1 MKFNKFLTAVFAST
15 LLFVASCNDDDFDL
29 DNQEKSYSGILVTN
43 EGNFGTPS
51 GSVSFI
57 PSDIS
62 TIENDIYKTVN
73 NTALGDV
80 VNNIGFSGDQ
90 AYIIANNSNKIE
102 VVNRFRFT
110 KTATITDNVKQ
121 PRYITFANNS
131 FYVTNSTYLG
141 DQYVA
146 IYNSANNSFVKKITF
161 TDTVE
166 RIVSAGNK
174 VFVQHASYGFGN
186 TISVINNTN
195 EVEKTITLPHGQI
208 SKTVASDNFV
218 YTLTQDGTDT
228 YLYQI
233 NASGNISKE
242 TKYAGIANGENLSVE
257 NNQVVFNSK
266 GNVYVTTVS
275 NPATPAPAFTIA
287 PFADFSTIYALEILD
302 GKIFISDAKDYQE
315 ASKVSVYSLSGA
327 LQKSFTAG
335 IIAGGFY
342 KN

>member
-1 MKFNKFLTAVFAST
+1 MKFNRFLTAVFAS
-15 LLFVASCNDDDFDL
+15 LLLTVASCDNDDEIYN
-29 DNQEKSYSGILVTN
+29 NQETSYSGVLVSN
-43 EGNFGTPS
+43 EGNYGTPS
-51 GSVSFI
+51 GEVSFI

-62 TIENDIYKTVN
+62 TIENGIYKKVN
-73 NTALGDV
+73 NTDLGDV

-102 VVNRFRFT
+102 VVNRFRFS

-146 IYNSANNSFVKKITF
+146 IYNSVNNSFVKKITF

-186 TISVINNTN
+186 KISVINNTN
-195 EVEKTITLPHGQI
+195 VVEKTITLPHGNI
-208 SKTVASDNFV
+208 TKTVAADNFV
-218 YTLTQDGTDT
+218 YTLAPDGTDT

-233 NASGNISKE
+233 NAAGDITKE
-242 TKYAGIANGENLSVE
+242 TKFAGISSGENLSVQ
-257 NNQVVFNSK
+257 NNQVIFNSK
-266 GNVYVTTVS
+266 GSVYVTTITS
-275 NPATPAPAFTIA
+275 TTAPAPAFTIT
-287 PFADFSTIYALEILD
+287 PFVDYSTIYALELID

-315 ASKVSVYSLSGA
+315 ASKISVYSLTGT

>member
-1 MKFNKFLTAVFAST
+1 MKFNRFLTAVFASV
-15 LLFVASCNDDDFDL
+15 LLVVASCNDDDEIYN
-29 DNQEKSYSGILVTN
+29 NQETSYSGILVTN
-43 EGNFGTPS
+43 EGNYGTPS
-51 GSVSFI
+51 GEVSFI
-57 PSDIS
+57 PADIS
-62 TIENDIYKTVN
+62 TIENDIYKKVN

-102 VVNRFRFT
+102 VVNRFRFS

-121 PRYITFANNS
+121 PRFITFANNS

-146 IYNSANNSFVKKITF
+146 IYNSANNGFVKKITF
-161 TDTVE
+161 TETVE

-186 TISVINNTN
+186 KISVINNTN

-208 SKTVASDNFV
+208 SKTVAADNFV
-218 YTLTQDGTDT
+218 YSLTQDGTDT

-233 NASGNISKE
+233 NAAGDIAKE
-242 TKYAGIANGENLSVE
+242 TKYAGITSGENLSVSQ
-257 NNQVVFNSK
+257 NKVVFNSK
-266 GNVYVTTVS
+266 GNVYVTDLTS
-275 NPATPAPAFTIA
+275 TATPAPAFTIA
-287 PFADFSTIYALEILD
+287 PFVDYSTIYAMEVID

-315 ASKVSVYSLSGA
+315 ASKISVFSLTGT

>member
-1 MKFNKFLTAVFAST
+1 MKFNRFLTAVFASV
-15 LLFVASCNDDDFDL
+15 LLVVASCNDDDEIYN
-29 DNQEKSYSGILVTN
+29 NQETSYSGILVTN
-43 EGNFGTPS
+43 EGNYGTPS
-51 GSVSFI
+51 GEVSFI
-57 PSDIS
+57 PADIS
-62 TIENDIYKTVN
+62 TIENDIYKKVN

-102 VVNRFRFT
+102 VVNRFRFS

-146 IYNSANNSFVKKITF
+146 IYNSANNGFVKKITF
-161 TDTVE
+161 TETVE

-186 TISVINNTN
+186 KISVINNTN

-208 SKTVASDNFV
+208 SKTVAADNFV
-218 YTLTQDGTDT
+218 YSLTQDGTDT

-233 NASGNISKE
+233 NAAGDIAKE
-242 TKYAGIANGENLSVE
+242 TKYAGITSGENLSVSQ
-257 NNQVVFNSK
+257 NKVVFNSK
-266 GNVYVTTVS
+266 GNVYVTDLTS
-275 NPATPAPAFTIA
+275 TATPAPAFTIA
-287 PFADFSTIYALEILD
+287 PFVDYSTIYAMEVID

-315 ASKVSVYSLSGA
+315 ASKISVFSLTGT

>member
-1 MKFNKFLTAVFAST
+1 MKFNRFLTAVFASV
-15 LLFVASCNDDDFDL
+15 LLVVASCNDDDEIYN
-29 DNQEKSYSGILVTN
+29 NQETSYSGILVTN
-43 EGNFGTPS
+43 EGNYGTPS
-51 GSVSFI
+51 GEVSFI
-57 PSDIS
+57 PADIS
-62 TIENDIYKTVN
+62 TIENDIYKKVN

-80 VNNIGFSGDQ
+80 VNNIGFSGDL

-102 VVNRFRFT
+102 VVNRFRFS

-121 PRYITFANNS
+121 PRFITFANNS

-146 IYNSANNSFVKKITF
+146 IYNSANNGFVKKITF
-161 TDTVE
+161 TETVE

-186 TISVINNTN
+186 KISVINNTN

-208 SKTVASDNFV
+208 SKTVAADNFV
-218 YTLTQDGTDT
+218 YSLTQDGTDT

-233 NASGNISKE
+233 NAAGDIAKE
-242 TKYAGIANGENLSVE
+242 TKYAGITSGENLSVSQ
-257 NNQVVFNSK
+257 NKVVFNSK
-266 GNVYVTTVS
+266 GNVYVTDLTS
-275 NPATPAPAFTIA
+275 TATPAPAFTIA
-287 PFADFSTIYALEILD
+287 PFVDYSTIYAMEVID

-315 ASKVSVYSLSGA
+315 ASKISVFSLTGT

>member
-1 MKFNKFLTAVFAST
+1 MKINNLLTCFFASA
-15 LLFVASCNDDDFDL
+15 LLLVASCNDDDFNFK
-29 DNQEKSYSGILVTN
+29 NQEKSYSGILVSN

-51 GSVSFI
+51 GEVSFI
-57 PSDIS
+57 PADFS
-62 TIENDIYKTVN
+62 TIENGIYKKVN
-73 NTALGDV
+73 NADLGDV

-90 AYIIANNSNKIE
+90 AYIVANNSNKIE
-102 VVNRFRFT
+102 VVNRFRFN

-131 FYVTNSTYLG
+131 FYVTNSTYNG

-146 IYNSANNSFVKKITF
+146 VYNSANNNFVKKINF

-186 TISVINNTN
+186 KISVINSAN
-195 EVEKTITLPHGQI
+195 EVEKLITLPHGQI
-208 SKTVASDNFV
+208 TKTVAADNAV
-218 YTLTQDGTDT
+218 YTLTNDYVDT

-233 NASGNISKE
+233 NAAGEITKE
-242 TKYAGIANGENLSVE
+242 TKYAGISNGENLSIG
-257 NNQVVFNSK
+257 NNKVVFNSK
-266 GNVYVTTVS
+266 GNVYVTDLSGTS
-275 NPATPAPAFTIA
+275 TPVPTFTIA
-287 PFADFSTIYALEILD
+287 PFTDYSTIYALEVLN
-302 GKIFISDAKDYQE
+302 GKIFISDAKDYKE
-315 ASKVSVYSLSGA
+315 ASKISVYSLTGNLEKTFS
-327 LQKSFTAG
+327 AG

>member
-1 MKFNKFLTAVFAST
+1 MKFNRFLTAFCASI
-15 LLFVASCNDDDFDL
+15 LLVVASCDNDDEIY
-29 DNQEKSYSGILVTN
+29 DNQETSYSGILVTN
-43 EGNFGTPS
+43 EGNYGTPS
-51 GSVSFI
+51 GEVSFI

-62 TIENDIYKTVN
+62 TIENNIFKKVN

-80 VNNIGFSGDQ
+80 VNNMGFSGDQ

-102 VVNRFRFT
+102 IVNRFRFS

-121 PRYITFANNS
+121 PRFITFANNNY
-131 FYVTNSTYLG
+131 YVTNSTYLG

-186 TISVINNTN
+186 KISVISTTN

-208 SKTVASDNFV
+208 SKTVAADNFV

-233 NASGNISKE
+233 NAAGNIAKE

-257 NNQVVFNSK
+257 NNQVAFNSK
-266 GNVYVTTVS
+266 GNVYVTTIS
-275 NPATPAPAFTIA
+275 NTTTPAPAFTIA
-287 PFADFSTIYALEILD
+287 PFADYSTIYALEIID

-315 ASKVSVYSLSGA
+315 VSKISVYSLTGT
-327 LQKSFTAG
+327 LQKSFSAG

>member
-1 MKFNKFLTAVFAST
+1 MKFNKFLTAVFASV
-15 LLFVASCNDDDFDL
+15 LLVVASCNNDDEIY
-29 DNQEKSYSGILVTN
+29 DNQETSYSGILVAN

-51 GSVSFI
+51 GEVSFI

-62 TIENDIYKTVN
+62 TIENDIYKKVN

-102 VVNRFRFT
+102 VVNRFRFS

-121 PRYITFANNS
+121 PRFITFANNS

-141 DQYVA
+141 DQYVS

-166 RIVSAGNK
+166 RIVTAGNK

-186 TISVINNTN
+186 KISVINSTN
-195 EVEKTITLPHGQI
+195 VVEKTITLPHGNI
-208 SKTVASDNFV
+208 TKTVAANNFV
-218 YTLTQDGTDT
+218 YTLAPDGTDT

-233 NASGNISKE
+233 SAAGDITKE
-242 TKYAGIANGENLSVE
+242 TKFAGIANGENLSVD
-257 NNQVVFNSK
+257 NNKVVFNSK
-266 GNVYVTTVS
+266 GNVYVTDLTS
-275 NPATPAPAFTIA
+275 TATPAPAFTIA
-287 PFADFSTIYALEILD
+287 PFADYSTIYALEIID
-302 GKIFISDAKDYQE
+302 NKIFISDAKDYQE
-315 ASKVSVYSLSGA
+315 ASKVSIYSLTGA

>member
-1 MKFNKFLTAVFAST
+1 MKFNKFLTAVFASV
-15 LLFVASCNDDDFDL
+15 LLVVASCNNDDEIY
-29 DNQEKSYSGILVTN
+29 DNQETSYSGILVAN

-51 GSVSFI
+51 GEVSFI

-62 TIENDIYKTVN
+62 TIENDIYKKVN

-102 VVNRFRFT
+102 VVNRFRFS

-121 PRYITFANNS
+121 PRFITFANNS

-141 DQYVA
+141 EQYVS

-186 TISVINNTN
+186 KISVINSTN
-195 EVEKTITLPHGQI
+195 VVEKTITLPHGNI
-208 SKTVASDNFV
+208 TKTVAANNFV
-218 YTLTQDGTDT
+218 YTLAPDGTDT

-233 NASGNISKE
+233 SAAGDITKE
-242 TKYAGIANGENLSVE
+242 TKFAGIANGENLSVE
-257 NNQVVFNSK
+257 NNKVVFNSK
-266 GNVYVTTVS
+266 GNVYVTDLTS
-275 NPATPAPAFTIA
+275 TATPAPAFTIA
-287 PFADFSTIYALEILD
+287 PFADYSTIYALEIID
-302 GKIFISDAKDYQE
+302 NKIFISDAKDYQE
-315 ASKVSVYSLSGA
+315 ASKVSIYSLTGA

>member
-1 MKFNKFLTAVFAST
+1 MKFNKFLTAVFASV
-15 LLFVASCNDDDFDL
+15 LLVVASCNNDDEIY
-29 DNQEKSYSGILVTN
+29 DNQETSYSGILVAN

-51 GSVSFI
+51 GEVSFI

-62 TIENDIYKTVN
+62 TIENDIYKKVN

-102 VVNRFRFT
+102 VVNRFRFS

-121 PRYITFANNS
+121 PRFITFANNS

-141 DQYVA
+141 DQYVS

-186 TISVINNTN
+186 KISVINSTN
-195 EVEKTITLPHGQI
+195 VVEKTITLPHGNI
-208 SKTVASDNFV
+208 TKTVAANNFV
-218 YTLTQDGTDT
+218 YTMAPDGTDT

-233 NASGNISKE
+233 SAAGDITKE
-242 TKYAGIANGENLSVE
+242 TKFAGIANGENLSVD
-257 NNQVVFNSK
+257 NNKVVFNSK
-266 GNVYVTTVS
+266 GNVYVTDLTS
-275 NPATPAPAFTIA
+275 TATPAPAFTIA
-287 PFADFSTIYALEILD
+287 PFADYSTIYALEIID
-302 GKIFISDAKDYQE
+302 NKIFISDAKDYQE
-315 ASKVSVYSLSGA
+315 ASKVSIYSLTGA